1 MLFYRIVEEPDST
14 KRIVLKNAFLTGSEI
29 LSVRFDAE
37 DSLVATG
44 NHNSNNSINSFVG
57 ILN

>member
-1 MLFYRIVEEPDST
+1 MLFCRIVEEPDST
-14 KRIVLKNAFLTGSEI
+14 KRIVLKNAFYTGSEI

-44 NHNSNNSINSFVG
+44 NHYSNKFTSIC
-57 ILN
+57 L